1 MKTKSIRMPDELM
14 SAIEMV
20 EKEEKV
26 EEATAIRK
34 LLMIGYETYVANM
47 YRFGKLSLAEAS
59 RLIGL
64 TQIETLELLLEKG
77 VKGNLD
83 TGDVMYSLE
92 RFVKER
98 KRAIARQ

>member
-1 MKTKSIRMPDELM
+1 MKVIMDADCL
-14 SAIEMV
+14 I
-20 EKEEKV
+20 
-26 EEATAIRK
+26 K
-34 LLMIGYETYVANM
+34 LTNVANM

-77 VKGNLD
+77 VKGNLY

-92 RFVKER
+92 RFVK
-98 KRAIARQ
+98 KRSRQ

>member
-34 LLMIGYETYVANM
+34 LLRIGYETYVANM
-47 YRFGKLSLAEAS
+47 YRFGKLSIAESS
-59 RLIGL
+59 RLLGL
-64 TQIETLELLLEKG
+64 TQIETLELLLDKG

-83 TGDVMYSLE
+83 TGDVMYSLDK
-92 RFVKER
+92 F
-98 KRAIARQ
+98 ARGK

>member
-1 MKTKSIRMPDELM
+1 MDADCLIKITK
-14 SAIEMV
+14 A
-20 EKEEKV
+20 
-26 EEATAIRK
+26 
-34 LLMIGYETYVANM
+34 YVANM
-47 YRFGKLSLAEAS
+47 YGFGKLSLAEAS

-92 RFVKER
+92 RFVK
-98 KRAIARQ
+98 KRSGQ

>member
-1 MKTKSIRMPDELM
+1 MTDEIRINSRLRWPCSL
-14 SAIEMV
+14 V

-34 LLMIGYETYVANM
+34 LIRIGYETYVANM
-47 YRFGKLSLAEAS
+47 YRIGKRSLADSS
-59 RLIGL
+59 RLLGL

-83 TGDVMYSLE
+83 PGDVMYSLE
-92 RFVKER
+92 KFAKG
-98 KRAIARQ
+98 K

>member
-1 MKTKSIRMPDELM
+1 MKTKSIRMPEELM

-20 EKEEKV
+20 EREEKV

-34 LLMIGYETYVANM
+34 LLRIGYETYVANM
-47 YRFGKLSLAEAS
+47 YRFGKLSLSDAS
-59 RLIGL
+59 RLLDL

-83 TGDVMYSLE
+83 TGDVMYSME
-92 RFVKER
+92 MFVKSR
-98 KRAIARQ
+98 

>member
-1 MKTKSIRMPDELM
+1 MKTKSIRMPEELI
-14 SAIEMV
+14 SAVEMV

-34 LLMIGYETYVANM
+34 LIRIGYETYIANM

-59 RLIGL
+59 RLLGL
-64 TQIETLELLLEKG
+64 TQIETLEILHDRG

-83 TGDVMYSLE
+83 TADVMQSLE
-92 RFVKER
+92 RFVK
-98 KRAIARQ
+98 A

>member
-34 LLMIGYETYVANM
+34 LLRIGYEIYVANM

-92 RFVKER
+92 RFVK
-98 KRAIARQ
+98 KRSGQ

>member
-14 SAIEMV
+14 SAIEIV
-20 EKEEKV
+20 EREEKV

-34 LLMIGYETYVANM
+34 LLRIGYETYLANM
-47 YRFGKLSLAEAS
+47 YRFGKLSLAEVS
-59 RLIGL
+59 RLHGL

-83 TGDVMYSLE
+83 TEDVIHSLE
-92 RFVKER
+92 RFVKGR
-98 KRAIARQ
+98 